1 MVYICPEITSEIYCY
16 LAGQDML
23 NMRLVFNIFMDPLD
37 NINRR
42 YNMPCILLELL
53 ASRYLASKLVSEN
66 LHVSNIAKYRPRHA
80 FKYCDENMQ
89 TLHKDKNYED
99 MKKIISTSAKWSYR
113 FAWIILGDPF
123 KMGEN
128 AISTSPKYSFRYA
141 CGVLRKRFKMG
152 ECSLLQDVRYLE
164 MYIKKVVKKPLI
176 IDDNIYYIR
185 YDNKKLYKSDMPNMK
200 THHKII

>member
-1 MVYICPEITSEIYCY
+1 MVYICPEIASEIYCY

-37 NINRR
+37 RINRR
-42 YNMPCILLELL
+42 YTMPCILLELL
-53 ASRYLASKLVSEN
+53 ASRYLAFKLVSEN
-66 LHVSNIAKYRPRHA
+66 IHMPYIAKYRPRHA
-80 FKYCDENMQ
+80 VEYCYGELR
-89 TLHKDKNYED
+89 TLHEDKNYED

-113 FAWIILGDPF
+113 FAWKILEEPF
-123 KMGEN
+123 KMGEK

-141 CGVLRKRFKMG
+141 WRVLRKRFRMG
-152 ECSLLQDVRYLE
+152 ECSILQDVKFLT
-164 MYIKKVVKKPLI
+164 MYIKSVVKRPLI

-200 THHKII
+200 THHKMI